1 MKVNEI
7 MTHNAETISSEDNV
21 VTAAEK
27 MSTLEVGALP
37 VWEGDELVGM
47 ITDRDITVR
56 ATARNLSPSNTL
68 ISQIMTPQVFY
79 CFDDDDI
86 SEAAKIME
94 EKSVHRLLVLNSDYE
109 PVGFISLSDIA
120 VKSHDEHLTYKV
132 IEKISEPACPHR

>member
-56 ATARNLSPSNTL
+56 ATARNLSPSSTL

-94 EKSVHRLLVLNSDYE
+94 EKTVHRLLVLNSDYE
-109 PVGFISLSDIA
+109 PVGFVSLSDIA
-120 VKSHDEHLTYKV
+120 VKSHDEHLTYEV